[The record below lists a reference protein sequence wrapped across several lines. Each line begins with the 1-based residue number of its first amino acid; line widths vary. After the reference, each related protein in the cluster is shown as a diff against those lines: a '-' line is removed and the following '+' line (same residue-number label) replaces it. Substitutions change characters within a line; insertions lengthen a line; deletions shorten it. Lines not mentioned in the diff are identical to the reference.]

1 MRKFTTLIWGRSIF
15 YPLILLALLFPSL
28 HLTAQETEQEL
39 KGVVLEPEGAPIAG
53 ASVTVLR
60 KKTGEMTDAQG
71 RFTIRVI
78 KGDKITVSF
87 VGKLSTTITY
97 NAQSNLRITLQDDPK
112 SLDAVIVS
120 TGYQNLNRKLFTGSA
135 TKVNAKDV
143 ERTGLADATKMLEGQ
158 VAGLSLQNVSGTFGA
173 APRLRI
179 RGATSL
185 SGDNKPLWVVDGII
199 LEDVVNISNEALST
213 GDASTLLGSAIAGL
227 NPDDI
232 ESFNILKDAA
242 ATAMYGAR
250 AMNGVIV
257 VTTKKGRSTGGSP
270 RISYTSN
277 LSTYLK
283 PQYSDFDILNSA
295 DQMAIMI
302 EMLNKGY
309 YQIPGASRSS
319 DGGVFYKLYNKLYDY
334 DPATDTYALKNDIP
348 TRNAFLNRYANA
360 NTDWFDVLFRST
372 LLQEHSLSVSSGS
385 DKVQNYASASFMKDN
400 GITIGNSVDRFTGN
414 FRSNFKFSNKFR
426 GELLTTGTVRNQRA
440 PGTSNQNSDPVYG
453 SYYRGFDINPYTYVQ
468 NTSRLITENDEN
480 GNPEYFVRN
489 FAPFNIVNEL
499 NTNYMKLQSLDFKVQ
514 LGLKY
519 NFTPALAYSL
529 DGAMRYVKAQNQT
542 YILENSN
549 MARAFRVMDDATI
562 VGSNPNLYKDPNWPN
577 NLPVSVLPEGG
588 FYKVAN
594 NNLRNYY
601 FRQNLEYDATIRE
614 DHKMNF
620 FGSMEVRSTDKQNE
634 FFDGVGYQYENGGL
648 VNANNLYFKQAAE
661 TGKPY
666 FGMGNNYER
675 FIAYMFRGAYAY
687 KGKYSI
693 NFTTRY
699 DGSNL
704 MGKSTVARWLP
715 TWNVSGAWDIDQEEF
730 WFKKSWFSSAR
741 VRATYG
747 LVASLGNATNSAA
760 VFYNMIAR
768 RPYAND
774 QETLTLISNLENSEL
789 TWEKNKEFN
798 LGFDLGFNSDKVIV
812 NIDLYN
818 RNIYDLIGPIQ
829 TSGIG
834 GEYVKLG
841 NYGTMNSK
849 GAEFTISGFPVRT
862 KDFSWRTQF
871 NIAYNKNEITKLE
884 IAPNIWR
891 SISNNGGPVL
901 NHPSRGL
908 FSIQFAGLD
917 HNYGYPTFIGEDNKT
932 TTIIPLQSNALDY
945 LKYEGPI
952 DPLVTGGFY
961 NQISYK
967 GFVLSGLVKYSF
979 GNVLRL
985 TPNISAGYS
994 DMTSMTKDMLNR
1006 WVKPGDE
1013 QFTTIPAIMDPLSLT
1028 KIVDANGGQVDPRYP
1043 YNAYNYSTE
1052 RVAKGD
1058 YIKLSQVS
1066 LAYQLP
1072 RSFCEKLKMTNAS
1085 VAAVANNIM
1094 VLYADKRLNGQDP
1107 EFYASGGVALPVP
1120 KQVTFSL
1127 KVGF

>member
-1 MRKFTTLIWGRSIF
+1 MRKFTILFWGRSIV
-15 YPLILLALLFPSL
+15 YPLLLLALLFPSIQL
-28 HLTAQETEQEL
+28 LAQQTEQEL
-39 KGVVLEPEGAPIAG
+39 KGTVLDSDGSIVSG
-53 ASVTVLR
+53 ASVIVVR
-60 KKTGEMTDAQG
+60 KNSGDITDLEG
-71 RFTIRVI
+71 RFVVRAL
-78 KGDKITVSF
+78 KGDKIVVSF
-87 VGKLSTTITY
+87 VGKLNYTFTWDGKPTT
-97 NAQSNLRITLQDDPK
+97 RITLQSDPK
-112 SLDAVIVS
+112 SLDAVVVS

-135 TKVNAKDV
+135 TKINAKDV

-158 VAGLSLQNVSGTFGA
+158 VAGVSFQNVSGTFGA

-213 GDASTLLGSAIAGL
+213 GDASTLLGSSVAGL

-257 VTTKKGRSTGGSP
+257 VTTKKGRATNGSP

-283 PQYSDFDILNSA
+283 PQYSEFDILNSA

-302 EMLNKGY
+302 EMQNKGY
-309 YQIPGASRSS
+309 YQIPGASRSA
-319 DGGVFYKLYNKLYDY
+319 DGGVFYKLYNKLYEY
-334 DPATDTYALKNDIP
+334 DPVTDSYALRNDVP
-348 TRNAFLNRYANA
+348 TRNEFLNRYANA
-360 NTDWFDVLFRST
+360 NTDWFDVLFRNA
-372 LLQEHSLSVSSGS
+372 LVQEHSLSISSGS
-385 DKVQNYASASFMKDN
+385 EKVQNYASASFMRDN

-453 SYYRGFDINPYTYVQ
+453 SYYRGFDINPYSYVQ
-468 NTSRLITENDEN
+468 STSRLITQYDEN
-480 GNPEYFVRN
+480 GKDEYFIKN

-499 NTNYMKLQSLDFKVQ
+499 NSNYMKLQSLDFKVQ

-519 NFTPALAYSL
+519 NITPGLAYSL

-542 YILENSN
+542 FILENSN
-549 MARAFRVMDDATI
+549 MVKAFQAMDDATI
-562 VGSNPNLYKDPNWPN
+562 VGSNPNLYKDPDWPN
-577 NLPVSVLPEGG
+577 NLPVSVLPGGG

-594 NNLRNYY
+594 NNLKNYY
-601 FRQNLEYDATIRE
+601 FRQNLEYDANFRE
-614 DHKMNF
+614 DHKINL

-634 FFDGVGYQYENGGL
+634 FFDGVGYQFENGGL
-648 VNANNLYFKQAAE
+648 VSANHLYFKQAAE
-661 TGKPY
+661 SGKPY
-666 FGMGNNYER
+666 FGMGYNYER
-675 FIAYMFRGAYAY
+675 FIAYMFRGAYSY
-687 KGKYSI
+687 KGKYSV
-693 NFTTRY
+693 NFTSRY

-730 WFKKSWFSSAR
+730 WFKKSWFTSAR
-741 VRATYG
+741 IRATYG
-747 LVASLGNATNSAA
+747 LVASIGSATNSAA

-774 QETLTLISNLENSEL
+774 QETITGISNLENSEL
-789 TWEKNKEFN
+789 TWEKNREAN
-798 LGFDLGFNSDKVIV
+798 LGFDLGFNNDKIIV
-812 NIDLYN
+812 NIDLYH

-829 TSGIG
+829 TSGVG
-834 GEYVKLG
+834 GEYTKLG
-841 NYGTMNSK
+841 NYATMNSR
-849 GAEFTISGFPVRT
+849 GAEFTISGNPVKTR
-862 KDFSWRTQF
+862 DFTWRTQF
-871 NIAYNKNEITKLE
+871 NFSYNKNKITKME
-884 IAPNIWR
+884 IAPTIWR
-891 SISNNGGPVL
+891 SISANGGPVL
-901 NHPSRGL
+901 DHPQRGI

-917 HNYGYPTFIGEDNKT
+917 HNYGYPTFIGEGKNVT
-932 TTIIPLQSNALDY
+932 TYIPLQSDDLSY
-945 LKYEGPI
+945 LKYEGPV

-961 NQISYK
+961 NQVSYK
-967 GFVLSGLVKYSF
+967 GFILSGLIKYSF

-985 TPNISAGYS
+985 TPRIAMGYN
-994 DMTSMTKDMLNR
+994 DMSSMTKDMLNR
-1006 WVKPGDE
+1006 WIKPGDE
-1013 QFTTIPAIMDPLSLT
+1013 AFTTIPAIMDPLSLT
-1028 KIVDANGGQVDPRYP
+1028 KIVDAEGGQVDGRYP

-1058 YIKLSQVS
+1058 YIKLAQVS

-1072 RSFCEKLKMTNAS
+1072 RPFFEKLKMTNAT
-1085 VAAVANNIM
+1085 VALVANNIL
-1094 VLYADKRLNGQDP
+1094 VLHADKRLNGQDP